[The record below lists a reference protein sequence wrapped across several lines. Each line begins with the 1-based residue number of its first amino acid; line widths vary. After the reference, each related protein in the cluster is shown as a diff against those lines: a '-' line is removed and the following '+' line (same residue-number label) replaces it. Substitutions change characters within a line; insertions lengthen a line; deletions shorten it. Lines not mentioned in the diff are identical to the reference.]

1 MDMSEGLMD
10 MASMG
15 AGEAREN
22 FSDTLNRVAYG
33 RERVTITRRG
43 RAVAALISAED
54 LELLEA
60 LEDAR
65 DAAELRAAIAGDSGE
80 RVPLEQVERELL

>member
-1 MDMSEGLMD
+1 MIKELDV
-10 MASMG
+10 MANMG
-15 AGEAREN
+15 AGDVREN
-22 FSDTLNRVAYG
+22 FSDTLNRVSYG
-33 RERVTITRRG
+33 HERVTITRRG

-65 DAAELRAAIAGDSGE
+65 DAAELEAAIAEDDGE
-80 RVPLEQVERELL
+80 RIPLDQVERESTS

>member
-1 MDMSEGLMD
+1 MIKELDA
-10 MASMG
+10 MATMG
-15 AGEAREN
+15 AGDAREN

-33 RERVTITRRG
+33 NERVTITRRG

-65 DAAELRAAIAGDSGE
+65 DAAELRAAIADDDGE
-80 RVPLEQVERELL
+80 RVSLDQVEREFS

>member
-65 DAAELRAAIAGDSGE
+65 DAAELRAAIAEDSGE
-80 RVPLEQVERELL
+80 RIPLEQVERELL

>member
-1 MDMSEGLMD
+1 
-10 MASMG
+10 
-15 AGEAREN
+15 
-22 FSDTLNRVAYG
+22 
-33 RERVTITRRG
+33 VTITRRG